1 MGSRSAFGGNDP
13 ASTRGIP
20 VYQWRPRRGSIWIE
34 LSDTVG
40 CAAIYGCI
48 ENTRS
53 PLFCGP
59 KLLGRSAHLT
69 EKPKR
74 DPARERRFAGCGS
87 RAVVLR
93 LPFCVDVQAGQL
105 FQGGKIDLQ
114 VLKIAV
120 AVIPSAY
127 GGSWTWV

>member
-1 MGSRSAFGGNDP
+1 M
-13 ASTRGIP
+13 
-20 VYQWRPRRGSIWIE
+20 
-34 LSDTVG
+34 
-40 CAAIYGCI
+40 
-48 ENTRS
+48 
-53 PLFCGP
+53 
-59 KLLGRSAHLT
+59 
-69 EKPKR
+69 
-74 DPARERRFAGCGS
+74 
-87 RAVVLR
+87 R